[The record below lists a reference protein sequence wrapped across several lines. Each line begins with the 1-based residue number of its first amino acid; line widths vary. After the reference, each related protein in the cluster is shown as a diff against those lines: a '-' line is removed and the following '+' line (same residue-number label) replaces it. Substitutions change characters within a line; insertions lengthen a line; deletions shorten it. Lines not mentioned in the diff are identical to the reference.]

1 MSLINHQELKRQI
14 ASGDLTSLDDITNEF
29 KNILK
34 EVIQTASE
42 EELTS
47 HLGYDKH
54 QESKHS
60 NSRNGYNAKTIK
72 SKYGQFDVSIPR
84 DRDSS
89 FEPQLVKKRE
99 ILLDGSEDLILS
111 LYTKGMSV
119 RDIQLHLD
127 DLYGYELSTQT
138 ISNITEKIMEK
149 ANEWQTRPLDAIY
162 PIIFMDATVLK
173 IRVDRVVKNIAAY
186 IMLGV
191 TLEGKKEI
199 IGIWIGENETS
210 KYWLTVLNDIKKRG
224 VEDVLIFA
232 IDGLN
237 GFTEAI
243 KAVYP
248 KAEIQRC
255 IVHQIRSSLKFVSWK
270 DRKAVAKDLKS
281 VYSALKEEDAKLALT
296 EFNDIWGTKY
306 PNIAVSWTNHWAELS
321 TFFKYPDSVRKLIY
335 TTNPIE
341 SLNATIK
348 RKTKSKGSFPTEESA
363 FKVMYLATQEQQN
376 KWNMSSI
383 RNWFVPQGHFLTSF
397 RADLHPQGVPRPQLS
412 IFFSEIMSNYTK

>member
-1 MSLINHQELKRQI
+1 MSLINHEELKRQI
-14 ASGDLTSLDDITNEF
+14 ASGELTSLDDVTKEF

-42 EELTS
+42 EELST

-54 QESKHS
+54 QKSESS
-60 NSRNGYNAKTIK
+60 NYRNGYSEKSIK
-72 SKYGQFDVSIPR
+72 SKYGTFDVSIPR

-99 ILLDGSEDLILS
+99 VLLNGSEELILS

-138 ISNITEKIMEK
+138 ISNITEKVIEK
-149 ANEWQTRPLDAIY
+149 AHEWQSRPLDKIY

-173 IRVDRVVKNIAAY
+173 IRVDRVVKNIATY

-191 TLEGKKEI
+191 TIEGKKEI

-210 KYWLTVLNDIKKRG
+210 KYWLTVLNDIQKRG
-224 VEDVLIFA
+224 VQDVLIFA

-237 GFTEAI
+237 GFKEAI

-248 KAEIQRC
+248 KAEIQKC

-270 DRKAVAKDLKS
+270 DRKDVAKDLKS
-281 VYSALKEEDAKLALT
+281 VYSAHNEEDAQLALT
-296 EFNDIWGTKY
+296 EFNDIWGDKY
-306 PNIAVSWTNHWAELS
+306 PHITASWQNNWDELS

-348 RKTKSKGSFPTEESA
+348 RKTKSKGSFPTEASA
-363 FKVMYLATQEQQN
+363 FKVIYLAIQEQQE
-376 KWNMSSI
+376 KWNRTSL
-383 RNWFVPQGHFLTSF
+383 RNWSEIY
-397 RADLHPQGVPRPQLS
+397 PQLS
-412 IFFSEIMSNYTK
+412 IFFSEIMSKYTK

>member
-1 MSLINHQELKRQI
+1 MSLINHEELIRQLK
-14 ASGDLTSLDDITNEF
+14 SGELTSLDEITNEF

-34 EVIQTASE
+34 EVIQTASQ
-42 EELTS
+42 EELTA
-47 HLGYDKH
+47 HLGYDKNK
-54 QESKHS
+54 ESTNS
-60 NSRNGYNAKTIK
+60 NYRNGYNEKTIK
-72 SKYGQFDVSIPR
+72 SKYGNIDVSIPR
-84 DRDSS
+84 DRDST

-99 ILLDGSEDLILS
+99 VLLDGSEDLILS

-119 RDIQLHLD
+119 RDIQSHLE
-127 DLYGYELSTQT
+127 DLYGYELSEQT
-138 ISNITEKIMEK
+138 ISNITSKIIEK
-149 ANEWQTRPLDAIY
+149 ANEWQNRPLDSIY

-210 KYWLTVLNDIKKRG
+210 KYWLTVLNDIQKRG
-224 VEDVLIFA
+224 VQDVLIFA

-237 GFTEAI
+237 GFNEAI

-248 KAEIQRC
+248 KADIQRC

-270 DRKAVAKDLKS
+270 DRKEVAKDLKS
-281 VYSALKEEDAKLALT
+281 VYSALNEEDAQLALT
-296 EFNDIWGTKY
+296 DFNDIWGKKY
-306 PNIAVSWTNHWAELS
+306 PNITMSWTNHWSELS
-321 TFFKYPDSVRKLIY
+321 TFFKYPETVRKLIY

-348 RKTKSKGSFPTEESA
+348 RKTKSKGSFPTIESA
-363 FKVMYLATQEQQN
+363 FKVLYLAIQEQQE
-376 KWNMSSI
+376 KWNMSSV
-383 RNWFVPQGHFLTSF
+383 RNWFEIY
-397 RADLHPQGVPRPQLS
+397 PQLS
-412 IFFSEIMSNYTK
+412 IFFSEIVSKYTK

>member
-1 MSLINHQELKRQI
+1 MSLINHEELKRQL
-14 ASGDLTSLDDITNEF
+14 ASGEITSLDDITSEF

-54 QESKHS
+54 QESNSS
-60 NSRNGYNAKTIK
+60 NARNGYNGKTIK
-72 SKYGQFDVSIPR
+72 SKYGEFDVSIPR

-138 ISNITEKIMEK
+138 ISNITEKVVEK
-149 ANEWQTRPLDAIY
+149 ANEWQSRPLDAIY

-186 IMLGV
+186 IMLGIS
-191 TLEGKKEI
+191 LEGKKEI

-210 KYWLTVLNDIKKRG
+210 KYWLTILNDIQKRG
-224 VEDVLIFA
+224 VKDVLIFA

-237 GFTEAI
+237 GFKEAI
-243 KAVYP
+243 QAVYP

-270 DRKAVAKDLKS
+270 DRKQVAKDLKS
-281 VYSALKEEDAKLALT
+281 VYSAHNEEDAQIALT
-296 EFNDIWGTKY
+296 EFNDIWGKKY
-306 PNIAVSWTNHWAELS
+306 PNITVSWQTHWSELS
-321 TFFKYPDSVRKLIY
+321 TFFKYPDPVRKLIY

-348 RKTKSKGSFPTEESA
+348 RKTKTKGSFPTTESA
-363 FKVMYLATQEQQN
+363 FKMMYLATQEQQN

-383 RNWFVPQGHFLTSF
+383 RNWFEIY
-397 RADLHPQGVPRPQLS
+397 PQLC
-412 IFFSEIMSNYTK
+412 IFFSEIMSKYTK

>member
-1 MSLINHQELKRQI
+1 MSLLNTEELKRQI
-14 ASGDLTSLDDITNEF
+14 KEGTFTSLDDITNEF

-34 EVIQTASE
+34 EVIQAASA

-47 HLGYDKH
+47 HLGYNKH
-54 QESKHS
+54 ETSDNS
-60 NSRNGYNAKTIK
+60 NSRNGYSDKTIN

-84 DRDSS
+84 DREST

-99 ILLDGSEDLILS
+99 VLLNGSEDLILS

-119 RDIQLHLD
+119 RDIQHHLD
-127 DLYGYELSTQT
+127 DLYGYELSTET
-138 ISNITEKIMEK
+138 ISNITSKIIEK
-149 ANEWQTRPLDAIY
+149 ANEWQARPLEAIY

-186 IMLGV
+186 IMLGI

-199 IGIWIGENETS
+199 MGIWVGENETS
-210 KYWLTVLNDIKKRG
+210 KYWLTVLNDIQKRG
-224 VEDVLIFA
+224 IQDVLIFA

-237 GFTEAI
+237 GFNEAI
-243 KAVYP
+243 QAVYP

-281 VYSALKEEDAKLALT
+281 VYTAHNEEDAQIALT
-296 EFNDIWGTKY
+296 EFNDIWGKKY
-306 PNIAVSWTNHWAELS
+306 PNITASWTTHWNELA
-321 TFFKYPDSVRKLIY
+321 TFFKYPESVRTLIY

-341 SLNATIK
+341 SLNAAIK
-348 RKTKSKGSFPTEESA
+348 RKTKSKGSFPTIESA
-363 FKVMYLATQEQQN
+363 FKMLYLTTQEIQE
-376 KWNMSSI
+376 KWKANSL
-383 RNWFVPQGHFLTSF
+383 RNWYEIY
-397 RADLHPQGVPRPQLS
+397 PQLS
-412 IFFSEIMSNYTK
+412 IFFSEIMSKYTK

>member
-1 MSLINHQELKRQI
+1 MSLINHKELKRQL
-14 ASGDLTSLDDITNEF
+14 ASGELTSLDDITAEF

-54 QESKHS
+54 QNSNAS
-60 NSRNGYNAKTIK
+60 NSRNGYNDKTIK

-84 DRDSS
+84 DRDAS

-149 ANEWQTRPLDAIY
+149 ANEWQNRPLDMIY

-173 IRVDRVVKNIAAY
+173 IRVDRVVKNIACY

-224 VEDVLIFA
+224 IEDILIFA

-237 GFTEAI
+237 GFNEAI

-270 DRKAVAKDLKS
+270 DRKEVAKDLKA
-281 VYSALKEEDAKLALT
+281 VYSALKEEDAQTALT
-296 EFNDIWGTKY
+296 EFNDIWGNKY
-306 PNIAVSWTNHWAELS
+306 PNIAISWTTHWAELS

-363 FKVMYLATQEQQN
+363 FKVMYLAIQEQQN
-376 KWNMSSI
+376 KWNTSSV
-383 RNWFVPQGHFLTSF
+383 RNWFEIY
-397 RADLHPQGVPRPQLS
+397 PQLS
-412 IFFSEIMSNYTK
+412 IFFSEIMSKYTK

>member
-1 MSLINHQELKRQI
+1 MSLLNTEELKRQI
-14 ASGDLTSLDDITNEF
+14 KERTLTSLDDITNEF
-29 KNILK
+29 KAILK
-34 EVIQTASE
+34 EVIQTASQ

-54 QESKHS
+54 QTSDSS
-60 NSRNGYNAKTIK
+60 NSRNGYNDKTIN

-84 DRDSS
+84 DREST

-99 ILLDGSEDLILS
+99 VLLDGSEDLILS

-119 RDIQLHLD
+119 RDIQHHLD
-127 DLYGYELSTQT
+127 DLYGYELSTET
-138 ISNITEKIMEK
+138 ISNITSKVIEK
-149 ANEWQTRPLDAIY
+149 ANEWQARPLEPMY

-186 IMLGV
+186 IMLGI

-210 KYWLTVLNDIKKRG
+210 KYWLTVLNDIQKRG
-224 VEDVLIFA
+224 VQDVLIFA

-237 GFTEAI
+237 GFNEAI
-243 KAVYP
+243 QAVYS

-255 IVHQIRSSLKFVSWK
+255 IVHQIRSSLRFVSWK

-281 VYSALKEEDAKLALT
+281 VYAAHNEEDAQIALT
-296 EFNDIWGTKY
+296 EFNDIWGKKY
-306 PNIAVSWTNHWAELS
+306 PNITTSWTTHWNELA

-341 SLNATIK
+341 SLNASIK
-348 RKTKSKGSFPTEESA
+348 RKTKSKGSFPTIESA
-363 FKVMYLATQEQQN
+363 FKMLYLATQEVQE
-376 KWNMSSI
+376 KWKANSL
-383 RNWFVPQGHFLTSF
+383 RNWPEIY
-397 RADLHPQGVPRPQLS
+397 PQLS
-412 IFFSEIMSNYTK
+412 IFFSEIMSKYTK

>member
-1 MSLINHQELKRQI
+1 MSLINHEELKKQI
-14 ASGDLTSLDDITNEF
+14 ASGELTSLDDITNEF

-34 EVIQTASE
+34 EVIQTASQ

-54 QESKHS
+54 QSSDHS
-60 NSRNGYNAKTIK
+60 NSRNGYNDKTIK

-224 VEDVLIFA
+224 IQDVLIFA

-237 GFTEAI
+237 GFNEAI
-243 KAVYP
+243 QAVYP
-248 KAEIQRC
+248 QAEIQRC

-281 VYSALKEEDAKLALT
+281 VYSAIQEEDAQLALT
-296 EFNDIWGTKY
+296 EFNDVWGKKY
-306 PNIAVSWTNHWAELS
+306 PNIAVSWTTHWAELS

-348 RKTKSKGSFPTEESA
+348 RKTKSKGSFPTQESA

-383 RNWFVPQGHFLTSF
+383 RNWFEIY
-397 RADLHPQGVPRPQLS
+397 PQLS
-412 IFFSEIMSNYTK
+412 IFFSEIMSKYTK